1 MRVLHRW
8 AIGLLLAI
16 LVPASAAVAAPP
28 ERKPDLADMVA
39 GTYEGDIISDARGS
53 SKSGVT
59 ITVVRTGKNLVEI
72 SCDCTRIPKVQIPLE
87 RAMDAILA
95 GSGPHVFLI
104 ELQRDPRRLSLT
116 IDDAS
121 LSVAKQ

>member
-1 MRVLHRW
+1 MRALYVW
-8 AIGLLLAI
+8 AVKVLLAALI
-16 LVPASAAVAAPP
+16 PATMAVAAAP

-59 ITVVRTGKNLVEI
+59 ITVVRTGKNVVEV
-72 SCDCTRIPKVQIPLE
+72 SCDCKRIPKVQIPLE
-87 RAMDAILA
+87 KAMDAILA
-95 GSGPHVFLI
+95 ASGPYVFLI
-104 ELQRDPRRLSLT
+104 ETQRDPRRLSLT

-121 LSVAKQ
+121 LSVEKQ